1 MKATY
6 RIACIL
12 AQWFV
17 FEESSFHDIITT
29 RVCVFSIINLM
40 TRKRCALGHLRLA
53 PSSLRLDSAIVLP
66 WPLRELSM
74 CNSLWVPLDGVRN
87 SWFRHSTWEINCRNP
102 PIKDM

>member
-40 TRKRCALGHLRLA
+40 TRKQI
-53 PSSLRLDSAIVLP
+53 S
-66 WPLRELSM
+66 
-74 CNSLWVPLDGVRN
+74 
-87 SWFRHSTWEINCRNP
+87 
-102 PIKDM
+102 